1 MAAPQAPR
9 RVSTPPKG
17 RPTRPRRGR
26 PQRRV
31 FGSTAQWIG
40 AIAVLLLMLIIVIVV
55 FDDDAGTNGT
65 TEGAVVGW
73 VTPATTSVSSPA
85 AA

>member
-1 MAAPQAPR
+1 MAAPQAPK
-9 RVSTPPKG
+9 RVTTPPKG
-17 RPTRPRRGR
+17 RPTRSRRGR
-26 PQRRV
+26 PQPRV

-65 TEGAVVGW
+65 TDGAVVGW
-73 VTPATTSVSSPA
+73 INPAPTSVLSSA

>member
-1 MAAPQAPR
+1 M
-9 RVSTPPKG
+9 
-17 RPTRPRRGR
+17 
-26 PQRRV
+26 

-73 VTPATTSVSSPA
+73 INPATTSMLSSVA
-85 AA
+85 A